1 MYYKDDW
8 DKAKARFLAF
18 WDREIVGRCCLA
30 VAAPRQGAR
39 PCPPEDPPRTDVELR
54 RYWLD
59 PPYNL
64 RRMLAHFERTYYGG
78 EAYPATTMCVGASA
92 MAAFYGSRVEYRPE
106 TVWFH
111 PAIDDLAAMPWTFD
125 PQTAPLY
132 RATIESTRYYAQEC
146 RGRYLVG
153 LPELGSA
160 TDDLSLLRGMQPLVY
175 DMIDQPE
182 AVRRGIDALVTTWCR
197 VHQELY
203 EIARPANDGGC
214 PIPWM
219 QTWAPGPHYQMS
231 CDFSAVLS
239 PGMFRRFIVPEI
251 QAYMRVN
258 TYSVYH
264 WDGPDALKH
273 LDALLELEDL
283 KAVQWTAGAGQE
295 PAASP
300 RWIPYYRRIQAAKK
314 CLILP
319 FVLKEE
325 VETLLA
331 ALSSRGLFLVTWAS
345 SEEEARDLLCRA
357 ESWTHA

>member
-18 WDREIVGRCCLA
+18 WDREMVDRCCLA
-30 VAAPRQGAR
+30 VTAPRQGAR
-39 PCPPEDPPRTDVELR
+39 PPSPEPTPRTEAELI

-59 PPYNL
+59 PEDNL
-64 RRMLAHFERTYYGG
+64 RRMLARFERTYYGG

-106 TVWFH
+106 TAWFH
-111 PAIDDLAAMPWTFD
+111 PAIEDLGAFSWSVDATC
-125 PQTAPLY
+125 PLY
-132 RATIESTRYYAQEC
+132 RATFDSARYFVQEC

-160 TDDLSLLRGMQPLVY
+160 TDDLSLLRGMQPLVF
-175 DMIDQPE
+175 DMLDQPE
-182 AVRRGIDALVTTWCR
+182 AVERGIGALVDTWCR
-197 VHQELY
+197 AHRELY

-239 PGMFRRFIVPEI
+239 PAMFRRFILPEI
-251 QAYMRVN
+251 RGYLKVN
-258 TYSVYH
+258 AYSVYH

-273 LDALLELEDL
+273 LDALLELDDL
-283 KAVQWTAGAGQE
+283 KAIQWTAGEGQAS
-295 PAASP
+295 AASP
-300 RWIPYYRRIQAAKK
+300 RWIPYYRRIQAAGK

-319 FVLKEE
+319 FAEVGE
-325 VETLLA
+325 VESLLT
-331 ALSSRGLFLVTWAS
+331 ALSSRGLLLAMWAS
-345 SEEEARDLLCRA
+345 GEEEARHLLRQA
-357 ESWTHA
+357 ARWTHA

>member
-1 MYYKDDW
+1 MYYKGDW

-18 WDREIVGRCCLA
+18 WDREIVDRCCLA
-30 VAAPRQGAR
+30 VAAPRKGAL
-39 PCPPEDPPRTDVELR
+39 PQPPEPPRAEAELA

-59 PPYNL
+59 PEDNL
-64 RRMLAHFERTYYGG
+64 RMMLARFERTHYGG

-106 TVWFH
+106 TAWFH
-111 PAIDDLAAMPWTFD
+111 PAIEDLATFEWSFD
-125 PQTAPLY
+125 PEAVPLY
-132 RATIESTRYYAQEC
+132 RATFDNTRCFAREC

-160 TDDLSLLRGMQPLVY
+160 TDDLSLLRGMQPLVL
-175 DMIDQPE
+175 DMVDRPE
-182 AVRRGIDALVTTWCR
+182 AVKRGIDALVTTWCR
-197 VHQELY
+197 LHQELY
-203 EIARPANDGGC
+203 AIARPANDGGC

-239 PGMFRRFIVPEI
+239 PDMFRRFIVPEL
-251 QAYMRVN
+251 QGYLKVN

-273 LDALLELEDL
+273 LGALLELDDL
-283 KAVQWTAGAGQE
+283 RAIQWTAGAGQE

-300 RWIPYYRRIQAAKK
+300 RWIPYYRRVQAAGK

-319 FVLKEE
+319 FVEIGE
-325 VETLLA
+325 VERLLA
-331 ALSSRGLFLVTWAS
+331 ELSSRGLFLATWAS
-345 SEEEARDLLCRA
+345 SEEEAGDLLRRA
-357 ESWTHA
+357 GSWTHA